1 LANAWVFEKVQ
12 HQPSV
17 KMGEG
22 DALHGTG
29 AMIRYTHDTRT
40 LQPGDYYVAVRGER
54 YDGHIFVSEA
64 IRKGAAG
71 IIVDRRAAVM
81 RDIEI
86 PPHVECIRVPD
97 TVAYLARE
105 ANRRLMRL
113 GCKVVAITGSV
124 GKTTVK
130 RAVVTVLREAFP
142 VVTPQGNW
150 NTLLGISLTILNEL
164 THSAQVFVTEM
175 GIYYRSDLLQMC
187 SIIPP
192 TVGLVTNVQAVHL
205 DTLGTIENV
214 ALAKSELVESIGP
227 DGIACLNIDDPRV
240 RAMQSRCRG
249 RVLFYGTQ
257 EGADIVP
264 DRLRAEIPLLGSY
277 RTQTALAALSVAECF
292 TMPDEQIQAGLTKLK
307 SEKGRLVKLAG
318 RNGAILIDDT
328 YNASLLSSMAAL
340 DTLLEQ
346 PATRR
351 VAFLGDMLELGSEED
366 SAHRAVLARVLE
378 FADQVVLVGPRFSRA
393 ARHFIPQQ
401 VATFTD
407 SLTTLAALKSGALYV
422 PAAGD
427 VVLIKG
433 SAGIRMERLTASL
446 LSPEL
451 DPRAVLV
458 RQESSWQP

>member
-1 LANAWVFEKVQ
+1 
-12 HQPSV
+12 
-17 KMGEG
+17 
-22 DALHGTG
+22 
-29 AMIRYTHDTRT
+29 MIRYTHDTRT

-54 YDGHIFVSEA
+54 YDGHSFVPEA

-71 IIVDRRAAVM
+71 LIVDRRAADMHDV
-81 RDIEI
+81 EI
-86 PPHVECIRVPD
+86 PPHVELIRVSD
-97 TVAYLARE
+97 SVAYLARE

-113 GCKVVAITGSV
+113 GCDVVAVTGSV

-130 RAVVTVLREAFP
+130 QAIVTVLREAFS

-164 THSAQVFVTEM
+164 THSEQKFVTEM
-175 GIYYRSDLLQMC
+175 GIYYQSDLLQMC

-192 TVGLVTNVQAVHL
+192 NVGVVTNVQAVHL

-214 ALAKSELVESIGP
+214 ALAKSELVDSIGP
-227 DGIACLNIDDPRV
+227 NGIACLNSDDPRV
-240 RAMQSRCRG
+240 HAMQSRCRG
-249 RVLFYGTQ
+249 RVLLYGTQ
-257 EGADIVP
+257 EGAHIMP
-264 DRLRAEIPLLGSY
+264 DRLRADIPLLGSY

-292 TMPDEQIQAGLTKLK
+292 DMPDEQIQAGLAKLK

-318 RNGAILIDDT
+318 RNGATLIDDT

-340 DTLLEQ
+340 DTLHEQ

-351 VAFLGDMLELGSEED
+351 IAFLGDMLELGSEED
-366 SAHRAVLARVLE
+366 AAHRAVLARVLDIAE
-378 FADQVVLVGPRFSRA
+378 QVVLVGPRFARA
-393 ARHFIPQQ
+393 ARHFTPQQ

-407 SLTTLAALKSGALYV
+407 SLTALEALKSGAFYV

-433 SAGIRMERLTASL
+433 SAGIRMERLVAHL
-446 LSPEL
+446 LNPEL
-451 DPRAVLV
+451 DPRAVLI
-458 RQESSWQP
+458 RQEAGWQS